1 MPVRSDLKKVMIIG
15 AGPIVIGQACEF
27 DYSGTQGCRALKSLG
42 IEVVLLNSNPATIMT
57 DPEFADR
64 TYIEPLLPEIAER
77 IIEREKP
84 DALLP
89 TLGGQTALNLA
100 VSLSRSGAL
109 ERHGV
114 KLIGASLEAIETA
127 EDRGRF
133 KRAMEGAGLLLPRS
147 GYVSNVAEAVALG
160 EQLGYP
166 LVIRSSFTLGG
177 QGSGLVHNMRQL
189 REVARLALAR
199 APAPG
204 GAGAGSGKILIEE
217 CLLGWK
223 EFELEVMRDR
233 ADNVVIVCS
242 IENFD
247 PLGVHTGDSITVAP
261 AQTLSDRCYQ
271 AMRDAALKVMRV
283 IKIEAG
289 GSNIQ
294 FAVHPKT
301 GEMRVIEMNP
311 RVSRSSALASKA
323 TGFPIAKIATLLA
336 AGLTL
341 DEIPNDITKKTPA
354 CFEPTLDYCVVK
366 IPRWAFEKFRSA
378 DPRLGTRMKS
388 VGEVMAIGRTFP
400 EALLKGWRA
409 LETNDGV
416 LPEAA
421 SIADLEPLKEQLR
434 EPYADRLRDLFRALA
449 AGERPETLSEL
460 TGIDPWFLHQMKRI
474 VDMDRALVERVKRDP
489 EAPWR
494 EGMVRDAKRLGLSDR
509 HLAHRLDLNETDVRK
524 RRIAYEITPVMKA
537 VDTCG
542 AEFEAMTP
550 YFYSTYE
557 EENEVPPSDKP
568 RVMILGSGPN
578 RIGQGLEFDYCCVQA
593 ALELKGRGYDVL
605 LVNSNPE
612 TVSTDYDI
620 STRLYFEPLTAE
632 DVLNVVDAEK
642 PQGVIVQLGG
652 QTPLKL
658 ARALHDAGVPLWGTA
673 FDSLDLAENRER
685 FRVLVEKLGLR
696 QPESMGAVSREQA
709 LHCARTLGYPVLV
722 RPSYVLGGRG
732 MRVVYEESELEDWLQ
747 REALISAEEP
757 VLIDKFLSAAL
768 EVDVDAVADGETV
781 LVGAVMEHVE
791 EAGIHSGDS
800 TCVIPPFTLGD
811 EIVAQVVE
819 ITERLARALGV
830 KGLLNVQFAVRNDQV
845 FVLEANPRASRTV
858 PFVSK
863 AVGLPLARLA
873 ARVMAGER
881 LRDIAPAKA
890 PDAPLV
896 AVKKPVLPFSRF
908 PGEDALL
915 GPEMKSTG
923 EVMGRDLDFGRALAK
938 AHLSSGEPL
947 PEGGRV
953 FLSLRDDDKRSIT
966 FMAKTLVDLGYE
978 LLATR
983 GTARFLRRN
992 GIQCREVCKVHEGR
1006 PNAVDLIEAG
1016 EIQLVINTPLGRPS
1030 EYDEKAI
1037 RQSAVT
1043 YGVPVITTVAG
1054 ALAAV
1059 SGMEALSRGPL
1070 DVSALQESPQHCW
1083 PHRSSPAQAGRVHP

>member
-1 MPVRSDLKKVMIIG
+1 MPVRSDLRKVMIIG

-77 IIEREKP
+77 IIEREQP

-89 TLGGQTALNLA
+89 TLGGQTALNLTVQLA
-100 VSLSRSGAL
+100 RRGVL
-109 ERHGV
+109 EKHGV

-127 EDRGRF
+127 EDRDRF
-133 KRAMEGAGLLLPRS
+133 KRAMQEAGLSLPRS
-147 GYVSNVAEAVALG
+147 GYVANVAEAVALG
-160 EQLGYP
+160 EELGYP

-177 QGSGLVHNMRQL
+177 QGSGLVHDRRQL
-189 REVARLALAR
+189 REVARLALAQS
-199 APAPG
+199 
-204 GAGAGSGKILIEE
+204 GSGAILIEE
-217 CLLGWK
+217 CLVGWK

-247 PLGVHTGDSITVAP
+247 PMGVHTGDSITVAP

-271 AMRDAALKVMRV
+271 EMRDAALRVMRA
-283 IKIEAG
+283 IKVEAG

-294 FAVHPKT
+294 FAVHPDS

-341 DEIPNDITKKTPA
+341 DEIPNDITRKTPA
-354 CFEPTLDYCVVK
+354 CFEPSLDYCVVK
-366 IPRWAFEKFRSA
+366 IPRWAFEKFRAA

-409 LETNDGV
+409 LENGSGV
-416 LPEAA
+416 LPEPAA
-421 SIADLEPLKEQLR
+421 PAELEKLKAGLR
-434 EPYADRLRDLFRALA
+434 EPHAERLRDLFRVLA
-449 AGERPETLSEL
+449 SGVAPEEISVS
-460 TGIDPWFLHQMKRI
+460 TGIDPWFLHQMKRV
-474 VDMDRALVERVKRDP
+474 VDFDRALIERVARDP

-494 EGMVRDAKRLGLSDR
+494 EGLVREAKRLGISDR
-509 HLAHRLDLNETDVRK
+509 HLAARLGLAETDVR
-524 RRIAYEITPVMKA
+524 RRRLAFDIRPVMKA

-542 AEFEAMTP
+542 AEFEAETP

-557 EENEVPPSDKP
+557 EETETPPSTRP

-612 TVSTDYDI
+612 TVSTDYDV

-632 DVLNVVDAEK
+632 DVLNVVDAEQ
-642 PQGVIVQLGG
+642 PAGVIVQLGG

-658 ARALHDAGVPLWGTA
+658 ARALHEAGVPLWGTP
-673 FDSLDLAENRER
+673 FDGLDLAENRER
-685 FRVLVEKLGLR
+685 FRALMEKLGVR
-696 QPESMGAVSREQA
+696 QPESRSATSREEA
-709 LHCARTLGYPVLV
+709 LACARTLAYPVLV

-732 MRVVYEESELEDWLQ
+732 MRVVYDDAELEDWLQ
-747 REALISAEEP
+747 HEALVSPEEP
-757 VLIDKFLSAAL
+757 VLVDNFLVGAL

-781 LVGAVMEHVE
+781 LVGAVMEHIE

-800 TCVIPPFTLGD
+800 TCVIPPFTLGEDTVD
-811 EIVAQVVE
+811 EIRA
-819 ITERLARALGV
+819 ITARLAGALGV
-830 KGLLNVQFAVRNDQV
+830 RGLINVQFAVRNDLV
-845 FVLEANPRASRTV
+845 YVLEANPRASRTV

-881 LRDIAPAKA
+881 LADIAPATA
-890 PDAPLV
+890 ADPLLV
-896 AVKKPVLPFSRF
+896 SVKKPVLPFGRF
-908 PGEDALL
+908 PGEDTLL

-923 EVMGRDLDFGRALAK
+923 EVMGRDQDFGRALAK
-938 AHLSSGEPL
+938 AHLGSGEPL
-947 PEGGRV
+947 PDGGTV
-953 FLSLRDDDKRSIT
+953 FLSLRDDDKRAIT
-966 FMAKTLVDLGYE
+966 FMAKKLVELGYTLV
-978 LLATR
+978 ATR
-983 GTARFLRRN
+983 GTARFLGRN
-992 GIQCREVCKVHEGR
+992 GVPCRMVFKVHEGQ
-1006 PNAVDLIEAG
+1006 PHVVDLIEAG
-1016 EIQLVINTPLGRPS
+1016 AIQLVINTPLGRAS
-1030 EYDEKAI
+1030 GYDEKAI
-1037 RQSAVT
+1037 REAAVA

-1059 SGMEALSRGPL
+1059 SGLEALARGPL
-1070 DVSALQESPQHCW
+1070 EVTALQD
-1083 PHRSSPAQAGRVHP
+1083 AT